1 MGAGVA
7 GSAAALE
14 LARRGRRVALVER
27 FQPGHARG
35 SSHGPTRVFRISYR
49 DPMYVRLALESVPD
63 WQRLER
69 DAGEQLLTHTGGID
83 LGPGA
88 DDCALALDT
97 VGVEYELLDRAGL
110 QNAGIKMEVNGTALF
125 QKEAAVIAAERT
137 VLLQA
142 ELAVRAGV
150 APYFGSTVRAVTQS
164 ADSVTISTDGDSIE
178 CERAVIAAGAW
189 TSQLTRESGIEMPPL
204 EVTCEQVSYLRSAD
218 APESIVI
225 DWTEPARYMLPVAY
239 SSPGVKS
246 GFYRAGPVVDPNDGP
261 FEPSEELTDGSK
273 QWYDSLTNSDA
284 EVLLSET
291 CLYTNAPRDDF
302 VLKQQGNVIILS
314 ACSGHGFKFGP
325 RMGRAAADVA
335 EGKDPR
341 LPERIFRS

>member
-1 MGAGVA
+1 
-7 GSAAALE
+7 
-14 LARRGRRVALVER
+14 
-27 FQPGHARG
+27 
-35 SSHGPTRVFRISYR
+35 
-49 DPMYVRLALESVPD
+49 MYVRLALESVPD

-69 DAGEQLLTHTGGID
+69 DAGEQLLVHTGGID

-97 VGVEYELLDRAGL
+97 VGVEYELLDKSGL
-110 QNAGIKMEVNGTALF
+110 QSAGIKMDIEGTALF
-125 QKEAAVIAAERT
+125 QKDAAVIAAERT
-137 VLLQA
+137 VVLQA

-150 APYFGSTVRAVTQS
+150 APYFGTTAHGVSQN
-164 ADSVTISTDGDSIE
+164 ADSVTITTDREPIE
-178 CERAVIAAGAW
+178 CDRVVIAAGAW

-218 APESIVI
+218 APASIVI

-261 FEPSEELTDGSK
+261 FEPSEELAAATK
-273 QWYDSLTNSDA
+273 QWYESLTSSNA
-284 EVLLSET
+284 EVGLSET

-302 VLKQQGNVIILS
+302 ILKREGNVVVLS

-335 EGKDPR
+335 EGIDPR
-341 LPERIFRS
+341 LPERIFRG